1 MKIMVADI
9 LESLNSRGG
18 VLAQCQCNRTSK
30 GALFGCAN
38 RDQLERNFMGEEIRC
53 KLQQIGRNQL
63 IQNFSLEF
71 EEFESCLLE
80 NNLGYF
86 GDECHIENISCF

>member
-1 MKIMVADI
+1 M
-9 LESLNSRGG
+9 
-18 VLAQCQCNRTSK
+18 
-30 GALFGCAN
+30 FGCAN

-80 NNLGYF
+80 NNWVILEMSATLRILVVF
-86 GDECHIENISCF
+86 NDDDSNSHM